1 MDQHTDDTGQ
11 PFTDAA
17 RQAVWTQ
24 TRGQPW
30 LVNALCAGAC
40 FDDRAGR
47 DRSRAIDAD
56 AIHAAREELILSRR
70 THLDQLAHK
79 LEEERV
85 RRVVE
90 PILAGGDA
98 AYQLRDLEYLRDLGL
113 IDDGQ
118 PPRIA
123 NPIYQEVVPREL
135 GYVLQE
141 SLDVQPTW
149 YLHGDGRLDMHKLL
163 KAFATFFAE
172 HAEHWLGQFEDYREA
187 APQLIL
193 QAYLQRI
200 VNGGGRMEREYGLG
214 RGRTDLLVLWPREP
228 GQPSDLWER
237 FVIECKVLR
246 DTDRQSLE
254 GTIERGVEQ
263 TLGYMERCRAEEG
276 HLVLID
282 RRAERPESQGP
293 NRAQSTPRRWATSD
307 RLDALVPKGKLHE
320 HTFNVVF
327 GDALRECNARWRE
340 NEHLVAVERRATI
353 QGSAERPDIRIDDRR
368 APRVA
373 IECAFG
379 GDNDRDALARLGP
392 DGEFDTAIAVNIPRS
407 FEAMTEQEATKA
419 LKGGATVGYAVL
431 QHGFRFP
438 TSGFIE
444 GTPQDL
450 AAIIPFASVTKERVE
465 AVADEVAKRI
475 DSAADALADGMASN
489 DWEQIAQT
497 VYQRSVLT
505 GFRTVMILWFDA
517 MLVQSHLR
525 ASGQPFDELPLPQE
539 LIPSELAAT
548 WQRIME
554 TNWRSI
560 FAPAVEVLENS
571 TRKTRGATS
580 DALRILLEAVEV
592 LESSQLR
599 DHFNV
604 GAELFPKISED
615 RKTAAAFYT
624 TAATA
629 ELLAALTIRPDDR
642 HEWADETLFQRLRIA
657 DLACGTGALLR
668 LPTAGCA
675 ACTRR
680 AAVAPNR
687 PRCCIR
693 TPWNGASRGPM

>member
-1 MDQHTDDTGQ
+1 M
-11 PFTDAA
+11 
-17 RQAVWTQ
+17 
-24 TRGQPW
+24 
-30 LVNALCAGAC
+30 
-40 FDDRAGR
+40 
-47 DRSRAIDAD
+47 
-56 AIHAAREELILSRR
+56 
-70 THLDQLAHK
+70 
-79 LEEERV
+79 
-85 RRVVE
+85 
-90 PILAGGDA
+90 
-98 AYQLRDLEYLRDLGL
+98 
-113 IDDGQ
+113 
-118 PPRIA
+118 
-123 NPIYQEVVPREL
+123 
-135 GYVLQE
+135 
-141 SLDVQPTW
+141 
-149 YLHGDGRLDMHKLL
+149 
-163 KAFATFFAE
+163 
-172 HAEHWLGQFEDYREA
+172 
-187 APQLIL
+187 
-193 QAYLQRI
+193 
-200 VNGGGRMEREYGLG
+200 
-214 RGRTDLLVLWPREP
+214 
-228 GQPSDLWER
+228 
-237 FVIECKVLR
+237 
-246 DTDRQSLE
+246 
-254 GTIERGVEQ
+254 
-263 TLGYMERCRAEEG
+263 
-276 HLVLID
+276 
-282 RRAERPESQGP
+282 
-293 NRAQSTPRRWATSD
+293 
-307 RLDALVPKGKLHE
+307 PKGKLHE

-368 APRVA
+368 TPRVA

-431 QHGFRFP
+431 QRGFRFP
-438 TSGFIE
+438 TSGYIE

-560 FAPAVEVLENS
+560 FAPAVEVLE
-571 TRKTRGATS
+571 
-580 DALRILLEAVEV
+580 
-592 LESSQLR
+592 SSQLR

-642 HEWADETLFQRLRIA
+642 HEWADEALFQRLRIA

-668 LPTAGCA
+668 AAFRRVRSLYEAGGGGTQSTAMLHKDAMERGVKGADVSPIA
-675 ACTRR
+675 AHLTNSSL
-680 AAVAPNR
+680 A
-687 PRCCIR
+687 
-693 TPWNGASRGPM
+693 